1 MGGRMPN
8 KFYITERIANISE
21 LENLLEQEHLL
32 IETLVQETQKEHT
45 DIIRLEKKKKKLSE
59 LHNLVCSFEF
69 LLERRRIRKKGH
81 IF

>member
-32 IETLVQETQKEHT
+32 IEM
-45 DIIRLEKKKKKLSE
+45 
-59 LHNLVCSFEF
+59 
-69 LLERRRIRKKGH
+69 LL
-81 IF
+81 